1 MKRVVMRI
9 GFIGTGA
16 MVSAIARGAV
26 SGGLNGSVL
35 VFTDRDHHRARTL
48 ADELGATT
56 ASSNAELAAQVDYL
70 VLGVK
75 PHVQSAVIAEIADVV
90 RERPDLCIIS
100 IAAGRSTQQIR
111 DDFGFGV
118 AIVRVMPNVNAQIG
132 QSMSALCASGASEEQ
147 FEQAR
152 ALMEYVGRTTVL
164 AESDFPAFMA
174 LASCSPA
181 WIAAMIDALATAGVK
196 HGLPKD
202 QATAIVA
209 QAFYGSAALVLQAQ
223 ERGMVPAQIVD
234 QVSSPGGTTIAGLV
248 AAQDAGLQA
257 ALVRAVD
264 AAVARDHHLG

>member
-90 RERPDLCIIS
+90 RTRTNLCVIS
-100 IAAGRSTQQIR
+100 IAAGRSLEQIR
-111 DDFGFGV
+111 SDFAADV
-118 AIVRVMPNVNAQIG
+118 ALVRVMPNVNAQIG
-132 QSMSALCASGASEEQ
+132 QSMSALCSLNASPEQ
-147 FEQAR
+147 FAQAR
-152 ALMEYVGRTTVL
+152 TLMEYVGRTTVL
-164 AESDFPAFMA
+164 DEKDFPAFMA

-181 WIAAMIDALATAGVK
+181 WIAAMIDALASAGVK
-196 HGLPKD
+196 HGLPKE

-209 QAFYGSAALVLQAQ
+209 QAFCGSSALVMQAQ
-223 ERGMVPAQIVD
+223 ERGEVPAQIID
-234 QVSSPGGTTIAGLV
+234 RVSSPGGTTIAGLL

-257 ALVRAVD
+257 SLVHAVD
-264 AAVARDHHLG
+264 AAIARDHHLG